1 MLFLYVA
8 MIWMA
13 ALKFNELLENEKK
26 KKEEDFVVFLTQMT
40 DKTKTKVMTKKLEAA
55 TDKLQQQVGQLIDN
69 NTSLITLLHH

>member
-26 KKEEDFVVFLTQMT
+26 KKHEDFVAFLTEMT
-40 DKTKTKVMTKKLEAA
+40 SKTTVTAKKLEAA
-55 TDKLQQQVGQLIDN
+55 ADKLQQQVGQLIDN
-69 NTSLITLLHH
+69 DTSLITLLHH

>member
-26 KKEEDFVVFLTQMT
+26 KKEEDFVAFLTEMT
-40 DKTKTKVMTKKLEAA
+40 SKTTVSAKKLETA

>member
-26 KKEEDFVVFLTQMT
+26 KKEEDFVAFLTEMT
-40 DKTKTKVMTKKLEAA
+40 SKTTVTAKKLEAA